1 MAELLGL
8 PRVPRLQESDK
19 GIVAGPWT
27 DEAREAF
34 DECYREDLE
43 MWNDKTN

>member
-8 PRVPRLQESDK
+8 PGVPRLQESDK

-27 DEAREAF
+27 DQR
-34 DECYREDLE
+34 RTQLGSTRR
-43 MWNDKTN
+43 DKNRLLTI